1 MAVVAIVAVTV
12 VGTVTIVVTIAVAVV
27 AIVGTVV
34 TIAVAV
40 VAITGV
46 GTVISSVDFLKCCIA
61 RCRLC
66 LNEGWRHRSR
76 LC

>member
-1 MAVVAIVAVTV
+1 MVVVAIVPITMVAVVTITITV
-12 VGTVTIVVTIAVAVV
+12 VGTVTIVAVV
-27 AIVGTVV
+27 AI
-34 TIAVAV
+34 
-40 VAITGV
+40 
-46 GTVISSVDFLKCCIA
+46 VDFLKCCIA